1 MKKIT
6 TLAAGILLGMNI
18 ALTGVNVP
26 VAQAEE
32 APSMTAVESKDNTI
46 FKVAQLRPDY
56 IMGEYR
62 LAKYDVINI
71 MALGLTEDIGEN
83 DITVGVDG
91 MAALPYIGN
100 VKLAA
105 LALPPQNQAIQTQ
118 K

>member
-18 ALTGVNVP
+18 ALAGGNILGV
-26 VAQAEE
+26 QAEE

-91 MAALPYIGN
+91 MAALPYVGN
-100 VKLAA
+100 VKLAG
-105 LALPPQNQAIQTQ
+105 LTIDELEQPF
-118 K
+118 